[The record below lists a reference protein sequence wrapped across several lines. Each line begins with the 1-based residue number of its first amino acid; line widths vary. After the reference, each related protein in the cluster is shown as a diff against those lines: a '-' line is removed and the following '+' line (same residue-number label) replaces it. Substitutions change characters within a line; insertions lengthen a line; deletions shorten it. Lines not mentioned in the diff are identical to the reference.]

1 MHYQCKMILQFV
13 LKQVV
18 LLEYK
23 TLIIA
28 TGFFKKNIYNQKG
41 NMIGSLPARVL
52 EELKPPVIFQL
63 ISLNECQYYQLL
75 VHFKQWP
82 FLPFFLCCPYFYCLF
97 PCLCFSVFLFQQ
109 LGKSKVLWDFGHWDQ
124 AVMTKGIVFFTSNF
138 TTAWTKSTL

>member
-75 VHFKQWP
+75 VHFKQ
-82 FLPFFLCCPYFYCLF
+82 
-97 PCLCFSVFLFQQ
+97 
-109 LGKSKVLWDFGHWDQ
+109 
-124 AVMTKGIVFFTSNF
+124 
-138 TTAWTKSTL
+138 